1 MKKGL
6 LKGLAIAVALTFVLG
21 GCGTS
26 DSSNSTAANTAD
38 STTTSDAAK
47 DNQGS
52 DKSWDKV
59 KEKGEFVLG
68 LDENFPPMG
77 FKDDSGEIVGYDIDL
92 ATEVC
97 SRLGVALNIQPINWD
112 AKDVE
117 LNTGNIDCIWNGFTI
132 KEDRKKTI
140 LFTEPYMDNQ
150 QVLVVKGD
158 SPYNTIDDLKGKKVS
173 LQAGSSAAD
182 ALNSRADFKGT
193 LKEVAE
199 LKDNALCLMD
209 LETGATDAVV
219 MDEIVAR
226 YYIQMKKDN
235 YKVLDGLTSEQYGI
249 GFRINDVALMNKV
262 QDTLKEMA
270 KDGTI
275 KTISEKWFG
284 KDISTIK

>member
-38 STTTSDAAK
+38 STTSDAAK

-97 SRLGVALNIQPINWD
+97 SRLGVTLKIQPINWD

-182 ALNSRADFKGT
+182 ALNSRADFKDT

-199 LKDNALCLMD
+199 LKDNSLCLMD